1 MVELR
6 GIELEGRAWIDEVDE
21 EATRSLPGA
30 GTSRNARVGATRL
43 VRTLL
48 ASMRPSH

>member
-21 EATRSLPGA
+21 EAIPLPP
-30 GTSRNARVGATRL
+30 SRRHL
-43 VRTLL
+43 
-48 ASMRPSH
+48 P